1 MPNIITK
8 HSQKELVAAFRELRD
23 ASREVLRVRTTEL
36 FAAATKIEP
45 KPDFRDCRSEAD
57 SRFAAARSNWARVT
71 CEILAAATRFSGEVD
86 IQKEARRDIIQ

>member
-1 MPNIITK
+1 MPSIITRY
-8 HSQKELVAAFRELRD
+8 SQKDLVAAFRELRD

-57 SRFAAARSNWARVT
+57 ARFAAARTNWARVT
-71 CEILAAATRFSGEVD
+71 CEILAAATRFSGEAD
-86 IQKEARRDIIQ
+86 IPKEGVAK